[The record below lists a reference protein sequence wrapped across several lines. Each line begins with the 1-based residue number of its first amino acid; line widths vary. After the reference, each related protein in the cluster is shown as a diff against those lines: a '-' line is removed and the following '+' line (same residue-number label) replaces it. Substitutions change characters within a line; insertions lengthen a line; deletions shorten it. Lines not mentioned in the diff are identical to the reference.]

1 MRSIGMGSMESEA
14 TCWVAVAGIPGSS
27 VIFDSVFAAVPA
39 VIGVREARRVIPSF
53 GWIPNIPVR
62 CSGWDSKATAG
73 GFIRPVLFRSVG
85 ES

>member
-1 MRSIGMGSMESEA
+1 
-14 TCWVAVAGIPGSS
+14 VAGISGSS
-27 VIFDSVFAAVPA
+27 VFFDSVFAAVPA
-39 VIGVREARRVIPSF
+39 VIGVREARRVIPFF
-53 GWIPNIPVR
+53 GWIANTPFR